1 MAVSHHNTLHT
12 KTCDPPAT
20 CTKTYGLYKSY
31 TAYGISIMT
40 LRFST
45 EPKSFTLCPENVL
58 PLAGR
63 PHSTKVVH
71 QLHHILPRLPSVCQM
86 GNSDWTIWTDLCA
99 FKCPASV
106 VHGAFLWGY
115 LHLVLFLCLF
125 FCIQYVILSTILCSK
140 KKVNKGKGN
149 CLKSNLVEL
158 PVTPGDT
165 GNFKDFCF
173 IPKSNTMETVCFTKA
188 LGFLSN
194 HQCAFFR
201 SFIDI
206 SSAYTVQLQHQRKRW
221 RLWQPFIS
229 TADITGRIIQDFFN
243 WKGKC

>member
-1 MAVSHHNTLHT
+1 MPSKCSTWSIFVRVSTSCSFSLFILLHT
-12 KTCDPPAT
+12 ICDSEYNLMQQT
-20 CTKTYGLYKSY
+20 
-31 TAYGISIMT
+31 
-40 LRFST
+40 
-45 EPKSFTLCPENVL
+45 
-58 PLAGR
+58 
-63 PHSTKVVH
+63 
-71 QLHHILPRLPSVCQM
+71 
-86 GNSDWTIWTDLCA
+86 
-99 FKCPASV
+99 
-106 VHGAFLWGY
+106 
-115 LHLVLFLCLF
+115 
-125 FCIQYVILSTILCSK
+125 
-140 KKVNKGKGN
+140 KVNKGKGN

-206 SSAYTVQLQHQRKRW
+206 SSAYTVLLQHQRKRW
-221 RLWQPFIS
+221 RLWQAFIS